1 MAKKDQE
8 EKEKTKIDEIISMY
22 DKQIKMLKIFFS
34 TV

>member
-22 DKQIKMLKIFFS
+22 DEQIKMLKIFFS